1 MVDPLLLIMYTVA
14 LIIGFV
20 LLIKGADVFVDG
32 ASNVAYNFKIP
43 AIIVGLTIVAFGTS
57 APEAAISILSSITG
71 SDTIS
76 ITNIVGSNIF
86 NILAV
91 VGVSALIG
99 TLTVDKVLIK
109 RDFPFL
115 VVSTIG
121 LLLIA
126 IYDKAITLYCG
137 IIFLIIIL
145 AYVYYLVQVAKKD
158 KEAMSE
164 QSEIKLTIKK
174 AIIYIIIGL
183 IGISVGSYFVVE
195 GAKFIASAFGLTE
208 GIIGLTVAA
217 IGTSLPELVTSI
229 NALKKGE
236 NGIVI
241 GNVLGSSIFNIL
253 FILGINGVI
262 ISLTGNVLEIKPE
275 VVIDILIMTII
286 TIIGAMFAY
295 SKNEVDKKE
304 GLVLVILYIL
314 YLVFIVLRELKIIS
328 VVLF

>member
-1 MVDPLLLIMYTVA
+1 MVDPILLIIYTVA

-314 YLVFIVLRELKIIS
+314 YLAFIVLRELKIIS

>member
-1 MVDPLLLIMYTVA
+1 MVDPILLIIYTVA

-286 TIIGAMFAY
+286 TIIGAIFAY

-314 YLVFIVLRELKIIS
+314 YLAFIVLRELKIIS
-328 VVLF
+328 FKLF

>member
-1 MVDPLLLIMYTVA
+1 MVDPILLIIYTVA

-43 AIIVGLTIVAFGTS
+43 AIVVGLTIVAFGTS

-137 IIFLIIIL
+137 IIFLIIIV

-286 TIIGAMFAY
+286 TIIGAIFAY

-304 GLVLVILYIL
+304 GLVLVTLYIL
-314 YLVFIVLRELKIIS
+314 YLAFIVLRELKIIS